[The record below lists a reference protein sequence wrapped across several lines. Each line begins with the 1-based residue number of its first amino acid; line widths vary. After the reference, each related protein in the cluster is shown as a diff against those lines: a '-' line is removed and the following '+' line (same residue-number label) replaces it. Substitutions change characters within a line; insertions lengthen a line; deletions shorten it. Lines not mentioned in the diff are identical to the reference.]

1 MSNPPSASEEE
12 EEDRFLKT
20 EFLERIAHELRG
32 PSGVTLGALDELEL
46 ALSSGNEV
54 RVQALLSMAR
64 RGARRVLRTADRLS
78 RSAQLEAGTAS
89 VTPFPIDL
97 RGLVSRATLEASD
110 TEGRSSVTVTTEL
123 ADHPCMAAAD
133 AGWLGAAVAELVGQ
147 AIRAASRAVRVHV
160 FKDGDQICVSVT
172 DDRAAQLETARARFV
187 RHGTRRDM
195 GLDLPL
201 VHDVARMHGSEL
213 VLDLHDGQ
221 TEPRSVTVCMRL
233 AATK

>member
-1 MSNPPSASEEE
+1 MNKASDTAEED

-46 ALSSGNEV
+46 ALSSGDTT
-54 RVQALLSMAR
+54 RVQSLLSMAR

-89 VTPFPIDL
+89 VSPFPIDV
-97 RGLVSRATLEASD
+97 RGLVSRATLEATD
-110 TEGRSSVTVTTEL
+110 TEGRSSVNIATEL
-123 ADHPCMAAAD
+123 ADYPCMAAVD

-147 AIRAASRAVRVHV
+147 AIRAASRSVRVRV
-160 FKDGDQICVSVT
+160 EKDGETICIVVT
-172 DDRAAQLETARARFV
+172 DDRAAQPEGARPRFA

-195 GLDLPL
+195 GLDVPL

-213 VLDLHDGQ
+213 VLDLHDGHP
-221 TEPRSVTVCMRL
+221 EPRSVSIAMRL